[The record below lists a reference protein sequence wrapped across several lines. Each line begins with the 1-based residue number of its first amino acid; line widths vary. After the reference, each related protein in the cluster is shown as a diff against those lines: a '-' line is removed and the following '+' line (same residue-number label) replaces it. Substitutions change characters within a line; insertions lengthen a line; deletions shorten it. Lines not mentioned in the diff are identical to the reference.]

1 MTQPSQG
8 GFLPIKET
16 LNKSRDPEFNE
27 SYAREMYDVVSKMD
41 PDSAEMFTYLVTA
54 EVLHRDIQKNLRTL
68 QGHLDR
74 VIDKRVGVVSKAIAR
89 VEDRDE
95 AEVREEV
102 YKAVVNPYTSGA
114 YDFNEF
120 DFKRD
125 PRTGRFMTK
134 LNVNAKS
141 RPLRESDALARGIA
155 PKEGISAP
163 AKAQYQQEYAQIA
176 QFLDTFAM
184 SGNDPTDGDVIMH
197 VQNKRS
203 GRVDRV
209 KAKPGTKVD
218 TEAWNPNT
226 EKVVAVEARPTTLN
240 AGGMGFNIAAGV
252 GADPRQAMA
261 VGREVNFL
269 DQNFQAFSNDWTT
282 QQNGDIGTNERLYRR
297 TKVAGQILSASP
309 NAPSSV
315 KTAGRFAELVGQ
327 HGPEAEKVIGPTAR
341 KTAYRYR
348 GTEKRPDRALVNQY
362 GAAISRSQTSG
373 NFDAERRGMIRAEQT
388 RALTSWQKEQAKTLS
403 SRGGGEIAGQKVPA
417 FEADHRAIRVPA
429 DVHARLLAE
438 VEAKYPQAKRGPLR
452 TPTWEERD
460 AGRAV
465 VVDYLRGAHGT
476 AFEGKGKIPNK
487 ALYGL
492 NLASGNTPP
501 SQGVMMNAQGQIVSE
516 AVGYGDDHYLPFNL
530 RNLKDLK
537 GGEYVRTRS
546 VGGPTSE
553 DIYTGLLT
561 GARRVTVVSRSGVFS
576 VEFDET
582 FRGGRRYNDKA
593 MRMTDRY
600 EHILDA
606 VQSEQVDSN
615 AVKPEIRAQIER
627 EALEEAGPYARKAD
641 VKALAME
648 KIEEY
653 KSYDG
658 LDERDNAWIDAQV
671 AREEKINP
679 RNAKR
684 VRSELTKTLL
694 MEKEYKFRLNGM
706 GYMAALKALEEQFP
720 YYIKVDATP
729 LQEIDADPEKDKGY
743 VMPRHNRPA
752 EALAGYF
759 NPRIAGANEKL
770 GNQKTKSG
778 KVAGKIP
785 ASEANYQNYRFQG
798 NKPEDAEAET
808 TSTARST
815 SRSAPTSGQKQ
826 ISTARKIRERNTA
839 SLAITEFKD
848 AAWKA
853 YNEIPSWATDTP
865 NKYGRLV
872 NSGNE
877 QAFKDLLGTP
887 EARKEVYTAMI
898 AQSGMWTTGSGI
910 SARNEAVRLGSRIDH
925 APFKTSNALVIENR
939 PYSFPGE
946 NGYSIATPVTEVD
959 DEIEKL
965 TTGINER
972 KATPLTANKGYH
984 EMDAKELTTEVNA
997 MKRLLE
1003 VGQEIRTDIPIN
1015 SPERDQ
1021 AYRDLHIIDKN
1032 EAERLT
1038 GDRDPKA
1045 AIQAKAE
1052 TMHRLRW
1059 LGMVKG
1065 NTSSTGGTSAGGQQ
1079 GGDPADDGTITPKND
1094 PTDPSGDAIDQEAFQ
1109 MFDEENAKN
1118 PLPNNS
1124 TPAAPPKAPTAAK
1137 PKPAAAPPNEEKVK
1151 QEAREGTARAKAAHE
1166 AKIAQAAK
1174 EKEEWDQ
1181 IVAGQARDAAALRT
1195 PEAEDQGALEVKREE
1210 VQGRV
1215 DQIEAKLAT
1224 IGNGGKFKP
1233 QEAQAMRN
1241 VVREGN
1247 DLLRTYASGKHPDP
1261 EAKKSWG
1268 ERVERILYPE
1278 KAAKAK
1284 PKRVEKSLISKH
1296 LRPLPKVHF

>member
-388 RALTSWQKEQAKTLS
+388 RALTAWQKEQAKTLS
-403 SRGGGEIAGQKVPA
+403 SRGGGEIAGQKVPD

-429 DVHARLLAE
+429 DIHARLLAE

-752 EALAGYF
+752 EAKAGYF
-759 NPRIAGANEKL
+759 NPRIAGE
-770 GNQKTKSG
+770 GMEI
-778 KVAGKIP
+778 AGKKTGKIK
-785 ASEANYQNYRFQG
+785 ASEANYQNFQ
-798 NKPEDAEAET
+798 NKRTQPEAASTAEAGN

-815 SRSAPTSGQKQ
+815 SRAVATGGQKELV
-826 ISTARKIRERNTA
+826 TARKITERSRSALNV
-839 SLAITEFKD
+839 TEFKD
-848 AAWKA
+848 AAWDA
-853 YNEIPSWATDTP
+853 YSEIPWAADTP
-865 NKYGRLV
+865 NKFGKLV
-872 NSGNE
+872 LSGNE

-887 EARKEVYTAMI
+887 EGRKEVFDSMV

-910 SARNEAVRLGSRIDH
+910 SARNKAVNSGMKIDH
-925 APFKTSNALVIENR
+925 TPFKRDNALRVENR

-946 NGYSIATPVTEVD
+946 NAYSVATPAPEVD
-959 DEIEKL
+959 KEIKEL

-972 KATPLTANKGYH
+972 KASPLTANKGYH
-984 EMDAKELTTEVNA
+984 EMSTKELVAEVRA
-997 MKRLLE
+997 MEVLLSD
-1003 VGQEIRTDIPIN
+1003 GKDIRANIPIG
-1015 SPERDQ
+1015 PERDQ
-1021 AYRDLHIIDKN
+1021 AYRDLSITNKS
-1032 EAERLT
+1032 EAERLL
-1038 GDRDPKA
+1038 GDSDPKA

-1052 TMHRLRW
+1052 IMHRLRW
-1059 LGMVKG
+1059 LGMGKG
-1065 NTSSTGGTSAGGQQ
+1065 NTPSAGPSGGGQQ
-1079 GGDPADDGTITPKND
+1079 GGDTADGGTVTPTPKDD
-1094 PTDPSGDAIDQEAFQ
+1094 PKTPLADEASEFLAGQ
-1109 MFDEENAKN
+1109 PESQ
-1118 PLPNNS
+1118 PTPPS
-1124 TPAAPPKAPTAAK
+1124 TPAAPPKATKAPTAAK
-1137 PKPAAAPPNEEKVK
+1137 PDAA
-1151 QEAREGTARAKAAHE
+1151 QEAREANARVKAARE
-1166 AKIAQAAK
+1166 AKIAAADEKAK
-1174 EKEEWDQ
+1174 EE
-1181 IVAGQARDAAALRT
+1181 ARIANARHT
-1195 PEAEDQGALEVKREE
+1195 PEAERQGSVAVKRQEVEARMEEIQGAL
-1210 VQGRV
+1210 
-1215 DQIEAKLAT
+1215 DT
-1224 IGNGGKFKP
+1224 IGNGGSFTP
-1233 QEAQAMRN
+1233 MQAQTLRN
-1241 VVREGN
+1241 ALATGN
-1247 DLLRTYASGKHPDP
+1247 EFLKVYATDKHPDP
-1261 EAKKSWG
+1261 DRKKGWHEKVEA
-1268 ERVERILYPE
+1268 IIHPE
-1278 KAAKAK
+1278 NV
-1284 PKRVEKSLISKH
+1284 RKSLEISKR
-1296 LRPLPKVHF
+1296 LRPLAKVHF